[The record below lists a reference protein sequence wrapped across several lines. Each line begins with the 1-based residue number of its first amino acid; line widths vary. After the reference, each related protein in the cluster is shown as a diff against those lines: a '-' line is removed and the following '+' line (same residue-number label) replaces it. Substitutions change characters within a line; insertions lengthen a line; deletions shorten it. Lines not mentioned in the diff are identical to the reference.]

1 MDEKK
6 APVQQSLP
14 QWLVPAAIQTNQL
27 SGGLG
32 CDYWVA
38 EALLQ
43 EQLRDFPV
51 WHCVAYTSKRRWH
64 SAGAWTIPCLTL
76 WLFLCPIPSLHLCMT
91 LFFNWVQLVTAICLV
106 TSERHWRGLPY
117 SFLLALWI
125 FDNDDN
131 TDLFSYARI
140 LCWWLAVRLCPGH
153 LRPSGLLCRSPL
165 FGGTA
170 CQQTYEIRIGR
181 CSQLERWIAKLLFLP
196 RGHTTA
202 DASKST
208 CERTLRGCFRSVQ
221 LFNLLCNYT
230 CTIWGFF
237 CLTLVCLVTDGCIQ
251 LVSTSACFV
260 TRWETPSVSCG
271 KSWVIFCL
279 CWAPAPFL
287 LLLRCCF
294 PWRNANL
301 AGGFAG
307 RLLFSPLFLVLV
319 MCWFANVYLE
329 PLRFV

>member
-1 MDEKK
+1 MPNTIITPLHDG
-6 APVQQSLP
+6 LY
-14 QWLVPAAIQTNQL
+14 QL
-27 SGGLG
+27 SATGNRCLP
-32 CDYWVA
+32 CYLRETLTWSTA
-38 EALLQ
+38 
-43 EQLRDFPV
+43 QLPI
-51 WHCVAYTSKRRWH
+51 
-64 SAGAWTIPCLTL
+64 GPL
-76 WLFLCPIPSLHLCMT
+76 WF
-91 LFFNWVQLVTAICLV
+91 
-106 TSERHWRGLPY
+106 
-117 SFLLALWI
+117 

-131 TDLFSYARI
+131 TDLFSYTRVV
-140 LCWWLAVRLCPGH
+140 CRRLAVRLCPGH

-170 CQQTYEIRIGR
+170 CQQTYEILIGR

-307 RLLFSPLFLVLV
+307 RL
-319 MCWFANVYLE
+319 
-329 PLRFV
+329 PLRLLFFCSGVFV